1 MVKSQ
6 GFYNL
11 AYKTKE
17 VRLLKNKT
25 TRNIKMVLSAF
36 DLPFNMLFY
45 DSK

>member
-11 AYKTKE
+11 AYNTKK
-17 VRLLKNKT
+17 VLLLKNKT
-25 TRNIKMVLSAF
+25 IRNIKMVLSAF
-36 DLPFNMLFY
+36 DLLINMLFY